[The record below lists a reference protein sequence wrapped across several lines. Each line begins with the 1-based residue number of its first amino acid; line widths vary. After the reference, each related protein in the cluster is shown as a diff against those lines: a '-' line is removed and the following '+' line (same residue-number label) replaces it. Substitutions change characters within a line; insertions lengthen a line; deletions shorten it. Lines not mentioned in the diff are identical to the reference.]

1 MAMSALPAAAAVW
14 LFRAAVFL
22 LGIGAA
28 ELVKRLFRVLRR
40 GTSLRRQFD
49 GPPSKTFLLG
59 AAPSARRMLRIPL
72 PPFQGFGSDV
82 SDLGCSG

>member
-1 MAMSALPAAAAVW
+1 MEKSVLLAAAAVW

-40 GTSLRRQFD
+40 GASLRRQFD
-49 GPPSKTFLLG
+49 GPPSKSFLLG
-59 AAPSARRMLRIPL
+59 AVSSMCRMLRFLSFP
-72 PPFQGFGSDV
+72 GFV
-82 SDLGCSG
+82 